1 MNEILL
7 SDFLKLVNGTVIRLI
22 DESEGRH
29 HVVLQQEYTAG
40 STIPREYAERIVT
53 AVATNW
59 ERSSKDDGY
68 LLVDPQYIGTIL
80 EIYI

>member
-22 DESEGRH
+22 DESEGKH
-29 HVVLQQEYTAG
+29 HVVLQQEHTDK
-40 STIPREYAERIVT
+40 STIPRKYADRIVT
-53 AVATNW
+53 AVATKW
-59 ERSSKDDGY
+59 ERSSEYYGY
-68 LLVDPQYIGTIL
+68 LGDPMHIDTVL

>member
-22 DESEGRH
+22 DESEGKH
-29 HVVLQQEYTAG
+29 HVVLQQEYTVR
-40 STIPREYAERIVT
+40 STIPRKYAERIVT
-53 AVATNW
+53 SVATSW
-59 ERSSKDDGY
+59 ERSSEYYGY
-68 LLVDPQYIGTIL
+68 LADPMHIDTIL

>member
-22 DESEGRH
+22 DESEGKH
-29 HVVLQQEYTAG
+29 HVVLQQEYTDK
-40 STIPREYAERIVT
+40 STIPRKYAGRIVT
-53 AVATNW
+53 AAATNW
-59 ERSSKDDGY
+59 DCTSEEDGY
-68 LLVDPQYIGTIL
+68 LVDPRHIGTIL

>member
-1 MNEILL
+1 MSEILL

-22 DESEGRH
+22 DESEGKH
-29 HVVLQQEYTAG
+29 HVVLQKEYIVR
-40 STIPREYAERIVT
+40 STIPRKYADRIVT

-59 ERSSKDDGY
+59 DCTSEEDGY
-68 LLVDPQYIGTIL
+68 LVDPQHTGTIL

>member
-1 MNEILL
+1 MSEILL

-22 DESEGRH
+22 DEREERH

-40 STIPREYAERIVT
+40 STIPRKYADRIVT
-53 AVATNW
+53 AVATSW
-59 ERSSKDDGY
+59 ERSSEYYGY
-68 LLVDPQYIGTIL
+68 LADPQHIGTIL

>member
-1 MNEILL
+1 MSEILL

-22 DESEGRH
+22 DESEGKH
-29 HVVLQQEYTAG
+29 HVVLQQEYTDK
-40 STIPREYAERIVT
+40 STIPRKYAGRIVT
-53 AVATNW
+53 AVVPNW

-68 LLVDPQYIGTIL
+68 LVDPQHIGTIL